1 MKLGR
6 LGFKPIFTRLMLF
19 ILLFSSVFLITAYD
33 IDDHD
38 NHDDGKT

>member
-1 MKLGR
+1 MKLSS
-6 LGFKPIFTRLMLF
+6 LKFKPVVLGLMLF